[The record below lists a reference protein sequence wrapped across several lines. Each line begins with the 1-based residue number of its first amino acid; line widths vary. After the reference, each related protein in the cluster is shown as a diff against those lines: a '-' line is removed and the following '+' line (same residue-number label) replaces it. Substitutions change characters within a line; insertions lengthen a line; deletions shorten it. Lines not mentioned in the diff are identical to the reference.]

1 MARTPKRVASAT
13 GTDQSQAA
21 PTGPAASTPS
31 DSAAASGGE
40 TSDGEGDTSDTQG
53 DSSPPAGDSA
63 ETSAPAPVA
72 ETPADASQSD
82 EQGSL
87 SIRLDNGDGS
97 IDLVG
102 DGKIEDDL
110 IVSDS
115 AHAHVDETVEVRVL
129 VAYDDHL
136 PNDVIV
142 MDRAEAEIR
151 LDQVDADPVAV
162 AYAKSLV
169 A

>member
-13 GTDQSQAA
+13 GNDQSQPAS
-21 PTGPAASTPS
+21 TGPAASTPS
-31 DSAAASGGE
+31 DSATASGGE

-63 ETSAPAPVA
+63 ETSAPAPVV
-72 ETPADASQSD
+72 ETPADTSSEPSSSPEPSPEPAAAPAAD
-82 EQGSL
+82 AAAAP
-87 SIRLDNGDGS
+87 I
-97 IDLVG
+97 
-102 DGKIEDDL
+102 
-110 IVSDS
+110 
-115 AHAHVDETVEVRVL
+115 DETIEVRVL

-151 LDQVDADPVAV
+151 VDQVDADPVAV